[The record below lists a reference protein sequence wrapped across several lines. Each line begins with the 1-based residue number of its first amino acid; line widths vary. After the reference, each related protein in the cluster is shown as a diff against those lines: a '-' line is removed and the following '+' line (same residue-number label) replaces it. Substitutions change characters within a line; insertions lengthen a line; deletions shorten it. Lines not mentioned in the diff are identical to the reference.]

1 MVWTHRLGAAAA
13 ATMLLSVPAMAL
25 MPTASEMPEPQA
37 NELLAATAAA
47 SLVRDQVPAPASKTP
62 GVASASPVTLTEWK
76 FTGGSCVSPTCPKG
90 DMNFDGVVSGLD
102 VDLFVSVVLRG
113 TRAAAELCAADTNC
127 DGIVNGLD
135 VDPFL
140 SLLFS
145 PSP

>member
-1 MVWTHRLGAAAA
+1 
-13 ATMLLSVPAMAL
+13 
-25 MPTASEMPEPQA
+25 
-37 NELLAATAAA
+37 
-47 SLVRDQVPAPASKTP
+47 
-62 GVASASPVTLTEWK
+62 
-76 FTGGSCVSPTCPKG
+76 
-90 DMNFDGVVSGLD
+90 MNFDGVVDGLD